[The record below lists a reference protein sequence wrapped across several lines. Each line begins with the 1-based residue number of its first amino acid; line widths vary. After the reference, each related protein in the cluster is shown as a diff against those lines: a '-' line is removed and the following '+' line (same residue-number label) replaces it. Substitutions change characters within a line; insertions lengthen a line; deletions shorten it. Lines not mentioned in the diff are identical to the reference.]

1 MDKQE
6 IIDLIKEI
14 GTIEN
19 DVERR
24 EKLTTLTEEVSSSMD
39 KLEELTNTNTALTE
53 DNEILRSA
61 NMKLFLKVGEP
72 KTDEEIKRADTGIEN
87 KETTKREFTD
97 LFNEKG
103 GIK

>member
-1 MDKQE
+1 MDKAE

-24 EKLTTLTEEVSSSMD
+24 EKLSTLTDEVSSSMD
-39 KLEELTNTNTALTE
+39 KLEELTNTNNALTE
-53 DNEILRSA
+53 DNELLRSA

-72 KTDEEIKRADTGIEN
+72 KTDEEVKRADTGIEN